1 MDMTELDRAAAP
13 AQRDAG
19 LEPDERDHWR
29 DVVNELS
36 AEMATPLTSA
46 LERVTTLA
54 GTGRIDRVSLR
65 CLVEELQK
73 ARAISIAGQQLGRLA
88 SGRLRQT
95 HERLPLTQT
104 LKDVL
109 TQRAAETQARGI
121 HIKQVLKPA
130 DVIVDA
136 SLLFSL
142 FNALLDWSLLHAQST
157 IEYRIDIKTW
167 PTHARL
173 VSKFAYQPEDQAE
186 LPPATV
192 EEGSPLDSIAWRLL
206 EQTAW
211 TMGLP
216 IERKIEGSH
225 VTLSIEFPRTVSE
238 QLEGLSILE
247 LDRGFAPSAR
257 TKPLAG
263 SHVLVVA
270 SRRDVRIQ
278 VRDAVR
284 NMGLLVDFVTS
295 IEEARDFCRSGLP
308 HAIVVESVLRGD
320 RFNDLRNEVDSAG
333 GDVVFIEIIEEGNA
347 FEISGFGG
355 LSMARVG
362 RDAILT
368 SLPSAL
374 MFELSKTT

>member
-1 MDMTELDRAAAP
+1 
-13 AQRDAG
+13 
-19 LEPDERDHWR
+19 
-29 DVVNELS
+29 
-36 AEMATPLTSA
+36 
-46 LERVTTLA
+46 
-54 GTGRIDRVSLR
+54 
-65 CLVEELQK
+65 
-73 ARAISIAGQQLGRLA
+73 
-88 SGRLRQT
+88 
-95 HERLPLTQT
+95 
-104 LKDVL
+104 
-109 TQRAAETQARGI
+109 
-121 HIKQVLKPA
+121 
-130 DVIVDA
+130 
-136 SLLFSL
+136 
-142 FNALLDWSLLHAQST
+142 
-157 IEYRIDIKTW
+157 
-167 PTHARL
+167 
-173 VSKFAYQPEDQAE
+173 
-186 LPPATV
+186 
-192 EEGSPLDSIAWRLL
+192 
-206 EQTAW
+206 
-211 TMGLP
+211 MGLP